1 MDDPLIGQGG
11 THLVLCPSYVG
22 SMTALPVHLAR
33 IAGITGSSAFAAA
46 AMIHTAWG
54 LGSAWPMRS
63 RADLA
68 DAVVGS
74 DTMPDSGACF
84 AVAGLSTAAAALM
97 AGAGGMGRAAT
108 VARISLAA
116 GVAARG
122 IAGGRAA
129 TKVLGLE
136 DPSPRFIQLDNR
148 VYRPLCLGTAAATLA
163 AAVMYPRID

>member
-1 MDDPLIGQGG
+1 MI
-11 THLVLCPSYVG
+11 
-22 SMTALPVHLAR
+22 ALPVFTSRSLGTKAR
-33 IAGITGSSAFAAA
+33 IAGLTGSSAFAAA
-46 AMIHTAWG
+46 ALLHTAWG

-74 DTMPDSGACF
+74 DTMPDARACF
-84 AVAGLSTAAAALM
+84 AVVGLSAAAAALV

-108 VARISLAA
+108 VARVAVAA

-122 IAGGRAA
+122 VVGGRAA

-136 DPSPRFIQLDNR
+136 EPSPRFIRLDNS
-148 VYRPLCLGTAAATLA
+148 VYRPLCLGTAAAILT
-163 AAVMYPRID
+163 AAVTYPGID